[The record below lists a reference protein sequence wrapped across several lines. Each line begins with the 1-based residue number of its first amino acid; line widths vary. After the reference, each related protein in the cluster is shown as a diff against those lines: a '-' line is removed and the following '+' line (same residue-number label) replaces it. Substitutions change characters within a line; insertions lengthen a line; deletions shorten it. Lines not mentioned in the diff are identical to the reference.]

1 MWNEYH
7 ENILRQ
13 WGEASACYRY
23 MHHRSFLMYKKLS
36 LRFNLPV
43 IVLSTITGTANFA
56 QTTLPASIQPAAPSI
71 IGGLNLVAGLIATIM
86 QFLKVN
92 ELMENH
98 RTSALG
104 HGSLSRNIRLQ
115 LALPREE
122 RKKEGLKF
130 VEECKA
136 TYDSLLEQCP
146 AIPKKIL
153 LNFEKEYPIDGVFT
167 KPEILNVR
175 PIPPLKLPKTVEPI
189 RAITKTSTHL
199 SSAQLGITLT
209 TLLTGFVAEP
219 ALTRL
224 LTPWLSQLGFSE
236 DSFRTIS
243 VVLAMTIATVFSFLI
258 GELVPK
264 NAALSAPKKVLKM
277 VVGFQL
283 AFTWVFHY
291 LVQFM
296 NNNGNWLVRKFGVE
310 PKEELSSARTAD
322 ELASLVRR
330 SATLGSGP

>member
-1 MWNEYH
+1 MSEEINMEETWNEYH

-13 WGEASACYRY
+13 WGEAAACYRY

-98 RTSALG
+98 RTAALG

-115 LALPREE
+115 LALPRNE

-136 TYDSLLEQCP
+136 TYDSLLEQSP
-146 AIPKKIL
+146 PIPKKIL

-167 KPEILNVR
+167 KPEILSVR
-175 PIPPLKLPKTVEPI
+175 AIPSLKLPKTVEPI
-189 RAITKTSTHL
+189 RAITK
-199 SSAQLGITLT
+199 
-209 TLLTGFVAEP
+209 
-219 ALTRL
+219 
-224 LTPWLSQLGFSE
+224 
-236 DSFRTIS
+236 D
-243 VVLAMTIATVFSFLI
+243 TVFERVGEFL
-258 GELVPK
+258 
-264 NAALSAPKKVLKM
+264 A
-277 VVGFQL
+277 
-283 AFTWVFHY
+283 
-291 LVQFM
+291 
-296 NNNGNWLVRKFGVE
+296 
-310 PKEELSSARTAD
+310 PKEEEEYEEVEEED
-322 ELASLVRR
+322 EEEEEV
-330 SATLGSGP
+330 TDVEQGTPKE

>member
-1 MWNEYH
+1 MSEEINMEEMWNEYH

-56 QTTLPASIQPAAPSI
+56 QSTLPVSIQPAAPSI

-175 PIPPLKLPKTVEPI
+175 PIPGLKLPKTVEPI
-189 RAITKTSTHL
+189 RAITK
-199 SSAQLGITLT
+199 
-209 TLLTGFVAEP
+209 
-219 ALTRL
+219 
-224 LTPWLSQLGFSE
+224 
-236 DSFRTIS
+236 D
-243 VVLAMTIATVFSFLI
+243 TVFQRV
-258 GELVPK
+258 GEY
-264 NAALSAPKKVLKM
+264 LS
-277 VVGFQL
+277 
-283 AFTWVFHY
+283 
-291 LVQFM
+291 
-296 NNNGNWLVRKFGVE
+296 
-310 PKEELSSARTAD
+310 PKEEEYEEEEEEEEETD
-322 ELASLVRR
+322 VEQ
-330 SATLGSGP
+330 GIPKE

>member
-1 MWNEYH
+1 M
-7 ENILRQ
+7 
-13 WGEASACYRY
+13 
-23 MHHRSFLMYKKLS
+23 S
-36 LRFNLPV
+36 LHFNLPV

-56 QTTLPASIQPAAPSI
+56 QSTFPEGMRSSAPAI
-71 IGGLNLVAGLIATIM
+71 IGGMNLVAGLIATIM

-153 LNFEKEYPIDGVFT
+153 MDFEKEYPIDGVFT

-175 PIPPLKLPKTVEPI
+175 PIPALKLPKTIEPI
-189 RAITKTSTHL
+189 RAITK
-199 SSAQLGITLT
+199 
-209 TLLTGFVAEP
+209 
-219 ALTRL
+219 
-224 LTPWLSQLGFSE
+224 
-236 DSFRTIS
+236 D
-243 VVLAMTIATVFSFLI
+243 TVFEKVGTFLSKDP
-258 GELVPK
+258 EEYEEEEEEEEEEE
-264 NAALSAPKKVLKM
+264 
-277 VVGFQL
+277 
-283 AFTWVFHY
+283 TD
-291 LVQFM
+291 
-296 NNNGNWLVRKFGVE
+296 VE
-310 PKEELSSARTAD
+310 QGTPKE
-322 ELASLVRR
+322 
-330 SATLGSGP
+330 